1 MARLVLIHDGH
12 GRAAHGTSHGVDMR
26 WLMSCLI
33 LFMAAAPAALAV
45 NTSHWVHTREA
56 DFKKGTS
63 RNVVATNLG
72 DLKLSRAIKMILEQ
86 DAKVSA
92 VYCLAEGPD
101 GAIYAGTGPH
111 GVVLRIKDDKV
122 KPIYEPEGMSNI
134 FALLVDKQGR
144 LLLGTGGEKGQIFR
158 IDDPAAKEIKA
169 EEIFSEKDVQYV
181 WAIQETPDGDL
192 YAATGANGQIFEIKP
207 DGSKSVLLDSDE
219 NNILS
224 LLSDGKDMLYAG
236 TDPNG
241 LVYRINRKT
250 REVFVL
256 FDAPESEV
264 SALAL
269 DAKGNLYAGTAEAS
283 EKQPAAPGAEEGAK
297 EKAGRPEGTG
307 GVPLPSQPPENPKPP
322 AVPDPNP
329 GEPNPIPKAV
339 FMIDE
344 AGWHGHAYSLARGI
358 FDSTNHGQRSTVAHA

>member
-1 MARLVLIHDGH
+1 
-12 GRAAHGTSHGVDMR
+12 MR
-26 WLMSCLI
+26 M
-33 LFMAAAPAALAV
+33 
-45 NTSHWVHTREA
+45 
-56 DFKKGTS
+56 
-63 RNVVATNLG
+63 
-72 DLKLSRAIKMILEQ
+72 
-86 DAKVSA
+86 
-92 VYCLAEGPD
+92 
-101 GAIYAGTGPH
+101 
-111 GVVLRIKDDKV
+111 KDDKV
-122 KPIYEPEGMSNI
+122 QPIYETEGMSNN
-134 FALLVDKQGR
+134 FALLVDKHGR

-158 IDDPAAKEIKA
+158 IADPAAKQVKP

-181 WAIQETPDGDL
+181 WAIQQTPDGNL

-224 LLSDGKDMLYAG
+224 MISDGKDLLYAW

-283 EKQPAAPGAEEGAK
+283 EKQPAPPGADEGAK

-344 AGWHGHAYSLARGI
+344 AGGGGGGERPGPWVFCSLKPPPQG
-358 FDSTNHGQRSTVAHA
+358 D